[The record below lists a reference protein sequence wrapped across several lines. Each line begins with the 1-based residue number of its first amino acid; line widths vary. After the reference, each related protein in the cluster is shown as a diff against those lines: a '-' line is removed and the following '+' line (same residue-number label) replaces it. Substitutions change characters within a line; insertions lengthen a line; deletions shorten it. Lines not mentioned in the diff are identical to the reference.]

1 MNELVPRIQAS
12 TAQKARQSGSNEQ
25 PTTVPAPQKQYF
37 GVLGQRH
44 VICLIGVPNNG
55 KAFVGRELGWYLEF
69 FHGARVAYF
78 EVDKYVDEGSREANA
93 SKLAQ
98 DVQSF
103 LRSAGGIG
111 ASHGSNGKLETSGP
125 PTPEGPKGISTD
137 SLADVLAEESFRDRK
152 SMNTDSGRVAI
163 VMPPR
168 MSTMAS
174 MDDAQSKEV
183 WNQTWTCS
191 NALDRDWIR
200 KRLKEDQHH
209 DCKLMFIELELTDP
223 ELIRQHVAAA
233 KPAERLKLEALRN
246 WYVSAQG

>member
-111 ASHGSNGKLETSGP
+111 ASHGSNDKMAASHGSNDKLAASGP
-125 PTPEGPKGISTD
+125 PTPEGPKGVSSD

-152 SMNTDSGRVAI
+152 SMKSDSN
-163 VMPPR
+163 P
-168 MSTMAS
+168 
-174 MDDAQSKEV
+174 
-183 WNQTWTCS
+183 
-191 NALDRDWIR
+191 
-200 KRLKEDQHH
+200 
-209 DCKLMFIELELTDP
+209 
-223 ELIRQHVAAA
+223 
-233 KPAERLKLEALRN
+233 KPNPAP
-246 WYVSAQG
+246 